1 MKLPLLS
8 SFSLTLLLFT
18 PITQAN
24 SPCKGLA
31 NEACHSDN
39 NCRWIESY
47 TTQRGTSVKAYCR
60 SQAKKRSTTSTIIP
74 TPKATSPKNNDT
86 IPAVVTPRKTDQ
98 PS

>member
-47 TTQRGTSVKAYCR
+47 TTKKGTSVKAYCR
-60 SQAKKRSTTSTIIP
+60 SQAKKRNTTSTLTP
-74 TPKATSPKNNDT
+74 TPKEATPNNNESLPPVTAPNEIASP
-86 IPAVVTPRKTDQ
+86 
-98 PS
+98 S